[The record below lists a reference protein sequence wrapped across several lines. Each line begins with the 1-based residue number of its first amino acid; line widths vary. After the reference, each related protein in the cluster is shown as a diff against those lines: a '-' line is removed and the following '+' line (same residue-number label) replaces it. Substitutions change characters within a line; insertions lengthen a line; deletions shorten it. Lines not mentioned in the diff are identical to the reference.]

1 MRVDEQKSDITP
13 MSEWKNLSISQL
25 YDLKI
30 KLTNKYYD
38 MTRINAS
45 FASQFL
51 NFVRDCETLIA
62 FREQEQRQQ
71 SEEL

>member
-1 MRVDEQKSDITP
+1 MRIDEHKSDITP
-13 MSEWKNLSISQL
+13 MNEWRNLSIAQL
-25 YDLKI
+25 YDTKT

-38 MTRINAS
+38 MLRINAS
-45 FASQFL
+45 FAPQLL
-51 NFVRDCETLIA
+51 NFLRECEALIA